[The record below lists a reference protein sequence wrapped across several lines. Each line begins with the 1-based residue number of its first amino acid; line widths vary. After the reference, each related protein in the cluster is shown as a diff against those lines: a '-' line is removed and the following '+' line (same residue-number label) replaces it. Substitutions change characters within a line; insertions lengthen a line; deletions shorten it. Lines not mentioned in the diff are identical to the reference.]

1 MKRRRKRKPK
11 WGNIF
16 LALVILGAGVF
27 FVYRLTIG
35 KESEPSKPP
44 VYLSSSGLHTPA
56 NTVIPN
62 VPVKIPKDIAVIEE
76 RDGVSYLK
84 LFGYEM
90 ILVNKEYSLP
100 SDFGGE
106 NAEATA
112 AVNALY
118 AAAEADGL
126 PMYTVSGYR
135 SYATQ
140 ESVYAG
146 HVERKGQEAADLVSA
161 RPGHSEHQTGLAFDV
176 NGSDSSTV
184 LATRFGETA
193 EFRWLNEHMADYGFI
208 LRYPEGKTDWT
219 GYNYEPWHIRY
230 VGVELAQ
237 KIHESGLTVEEL
249 IKENSISFFEE

>member
-1 MKRRRKRKPK
+1 MKRKRKKRLK

-16 LALVILGAGVF
+16 LFLLIVGVGTF
-27 FVYRLTIG
+27 FLFSLFSK
-35 KESEPSKPP
+35 KESEPEGPP
-44 VYLSSSGLHTPA
+44 VYINENGLQ
-56 NTVIPN
+56 N
-62 VPVKIPKDIAVIEE
+62 VVSASLPDIKEKIVKELTLITE

-84 LFGYEM
+84 LFGHEM
-90 ILVNKEYSLP
+90 ILVNKEYAVP

-106 NAEATA
+106 NEEAITA
-112 AVNALY
+112 LNALY
-118 AAAEADGL
+118 AASEADGL

-146 HVERKGQEAADLVSA
+146 HVERRGQEGADLVSA

-184 LATRFGETA
+184 LATRFGETE
-193 EFRWLNEHMADYGFI
+193 EFRWLDEHMADYGFI

-219 GYNYEPWHIRY
+219 GYAYEPWHIRY

-249 IKENSISFFEE
+249 IAKYSVSLFNE